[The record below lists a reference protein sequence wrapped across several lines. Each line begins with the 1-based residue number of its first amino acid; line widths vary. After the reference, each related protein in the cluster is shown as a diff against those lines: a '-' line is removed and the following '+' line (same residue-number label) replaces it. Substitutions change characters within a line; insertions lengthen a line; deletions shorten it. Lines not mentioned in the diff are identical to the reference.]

1 MTPEIRQHVQSSFA
15 AVAPIADQ
23 AAELFYGRLFET
35 APELRPLF
43 KGDLK
48 EQGRKLMKMLALA
61 VNGLNDLDR
70 LVPVVEELGRRHT
83 GYGVKPADYTAV
95 GNALLWT
102 LEKGLGEKFTPDVRA
117 AWAAVYELLSSVMI
131 KASHSHPSTNVATRP
146 EPEKKTMHN
155 MIHRFKNMSLAV
167 KIPGLVAT
175 AALLSV
181 VAVGTMS
188 YFQAA
193 DALHV
198 EAEVRYEALAQARAD
213 ALQSYLGSIRE
224 DLAVTAT
231 SSTVADALVAFDQG
245 FREINR
251 DGRGTQ
257 VLQDLY
263 IQANPH
269 PTGEKHKLDQAA
281 DGSAYSIAHGAYHPW
296 FRQFTELRGYYD
308 VFLISRGGDI
318 VYSTFKELDFGTNLK
333 SGEWKTSD
341 LATVFNTVS
350 NGATAGKI
358 AFVDFAPYAPSNG
371 AAASF
376 IATPVMRNGRLL
388 GVLAFQ
394 MPIERINAVMQSS
407 AGMGESGETY
417 LVGGDYL
424 MRSDSRF
431 SETSTILETRIEGE
445 TVKAALA
452 GESGI
457 RDILDYRG
465 VPVLSAYR
473 PFDFEG
479 VRWAVIG
486 EIDIEEMMI
495 PANRMR
501 NNAALIGLGVLV
513 ILAAFGLFVA
523 RGITRPITAMTDAMN
538 VLAGGNHAVEI
549 PATERGDE
557 VGLMARAVLVFK
569 ENMIRAKELAE
580 KEAAAQEQRER
591 RARIIDDL
599 TRSFDSDVSAVL
611 KTVASA
617 ATELQATSQNMS
629 AIAEETSRQAV
640 AVAGASDQAS
650 GNVQTVASATEEL
663 SSTVA
668 EIGRQVT
675 QSAEIAAQ
683 AVSEVTHTNDTVK
696 SLAEAARRI
705 GDVVQLINDIAAQTN
720 LLALNA
726 TIEAA
731 RAGEAGKGFA
741 VVASEVKSLANQTA
755 QATEGI
761 TAQVNAIQ
769 NATEGAVTAMGSIG
783 EIVGRVAEIATTI
796 ASAVEE
802 QQAATQ
808 EIARNVQ
815 QAAQGTQEV
824 TLNIAGVTEAAG
836 STGVATGQVL
846 SAANELSQQSESLS
860 ARVDSFLSSIK
871 AA

>member
-1 MTPEIRQHVQSSFA
+1 MTPEIRQRVQDSFA
-15 AVAPIADQ
+15 AVAPIAEQ

-43 KGDLK
+43 KGDMK
-48 EQGRKLMKMLALA
+48 EQGRKLMKMLAMA
-61 VNGLNDLDR
+61 VSGLNDIDR
-70 LVPVVEELGRRHT
+70 LVPAVEALGRRHV
-83 GYGVKPADYTAV
+83 GYGVKPADYQTV
-95 GNALLWT
+95 GAALLWT
-102 LEKGLGEKFTPDVRA
+102 LEQGLGARFTPDVRA
-117 AWAAVYELLSSVMI
+117 AWEAAYELLAGVMI
-131 KASHSHPSTNVATRP
+131 KASLSPQTAETSPPTAPERKPMHS
-146 EPEKKTMHN
+146 
-155 MIHRFKNMSLAV
+155 MIHRLTNVSLAV
-167 KIPGLVAT
+167 KIPALVAI

-181 VAVGTMS
+181 IAVGTMS
-188 YFQAA
+188 YLQAA
-193 DALHV
+193 DALHA
-198 EAEVRYEALAQARAD
+198 EAETRYTALAEARAD
-213 ALQSYLGSIRE
+213 ALGSYLGSIRE
-224 DLAVTAT
+224 DLSVTAAN
-231 SSTVADALVAFDQG
+231 SMVADALVAFDQG
-245 FREINR
+245 FREIDR
-251 DGRGTQ
+251 DGRGAQ

-263 IQANPH
+263 IRGNPH
-269 PTGEKHKLDQAA
+269 PTGEKHKWDQAG
-281 DGSAYSIAHGAYHPW
+281 DGSTYSTAHGTYHPW
-296 FRQFTELRGYYD
+296 FRQLTEMRGYYD
-308 VFLISRGGDI
+308 VFLISRSGDI

-341 LATVFNTVS
+341 LAKVFNAAS
-350 NGATAGKI
+350 DNATSGKI
-358 AFVDFAPYAPSNG
+358 VFTDFAPYAPSNG

-376 IATPVMRNGRLL
+376 ITTPVMRNGRFL

-417 LVGGDYL
+417 LVGADYL

-431 SETSTILETRIEGE
+431 SKTSTILETRIEGE

-457 RDILDYRG
+457 RNIRDYRG
-465 VPVLSAYR
+465 VPVLSAFR

-479 VRWAVIG
+479 VRWAIIG

-495 PANRMR
+495 PANNMR
-501 NNAALIGLGVLV
+501 NIAALIGLGVLIV
-513 ILAAFGLFVA
+513 LAAIGVFVA
-523 RGITRPITAMTDAMN
+523 RTITRPVSAMTGAMN
-538 VLAGGNHAVEI
+538 MLAGGNHSVEI
-549 PATERGDE
+549 PATERRDE
-557 VGLMARAVLVFK
+557 VGLMAKAVLVFK
-569 ENMIRAKELAE
+569 ENMIRAKELAV

-591 RARIIDDL
+591 RARAIDEL
-599 TRSFDSDVSAVL
+599 TASFDNDVSAVL

-650 GNVQTVASATEEL
+650 SNVQTVASATEEL
-663 SSTVA
+663 SSTVV

-683 AVSEVTHTNDTVK
+683 AVNEVTKTNDTVK

-761 TAQVNAIQ
+761 TAQVSAIQ
-769 NATEGAVTAMGSIG
+769 NATDGAVTAMGSIG
-783 EIVGRVAEIATTI
+783 DIVGRVAEIATTI

-860 ARVDSFLSSIK
+860 ARVDTFLVAIK